1 MQVWGSLGEPISC
14 LKKLNVCLT
23 IFQFAPEVT
32 LGISDLIL
40 VHTLP
45 LGNVGGTFAHK
56 SIGLRTLFAVYTK
69 LRFAFIGIY
78 VLKIPLICCDELVLR
93 LDSHRQLFDMYTQ
106 QIPFHR
112 SVVKFMM

>member
-45 LGNVGGTFAHK
+45 FGNVGGTFAHK
-56 SIGLRTLFAVYTK
+56 SIGYFVCCVYK
-69 LRFAFIGIY
+69 IVICIY
-78 VLKIPLICCDELVLR
+78 RYIC
-93 LDSHRQLFDMYTQ
+93 TQ
-106 QIPFHR
+106 NTPDLL
-112 SVVKFMM
+112 